1 MNRTEQEN
9 QTEELL
15 AYYRLAYEKEKEKNT
30 LLAAKLAEA
39 REKAEDLDFK
49 LKRIKNNPVWKA
61 TKPLRSV
68 MHWMIRMKD
77 RIVRLGSPREIGRAH
92 V

>member
-30 LLAAKLAEA
+30 
-39 REKAEDLDFK
+39 RCGGQG
-49 LKRIKNNPVWKA
+49 RGPSIKPVN
-61 TKPLRSV
+61 
-68 MHWMIRMKD
+68 RM
-77 RIVRLGSPREIGRAH
+77 
-92 V
+92 

>member
-39 REKAEDLDFK
+39 REKAEDLD
-49 LKRIKNNPVWKA
+49 
-61 TKPLRSV
+61 
-68 MHWMIRMKD
+68 
-77 RIVRLGSPREIGRAH
+77 GRRQNRCEALCTG
-92 V
+92 